1 MDHRIF
7 NVLMVDGEGRREG
20 KRKNRKLG
28 SPAVFLFVFLFCFFG
43 LLWRSGDGV
52 WCTSSPSD
60 RHSRYSVEIVNIK
73 PTGWMRHVYLW
84 DKI

>member
-28 SPAVFLFVFLFCFFG
+28 SPAVFLFVCFLFVCFLSTMAVRRWSLVYMQSLG
-43 LLWRSGDGV
+43 
-52 WCTSSPSD
+52 SSLTIFS
-60 RHSRYSVEIVNIK
+60 
-73 PTGWMRHVYLW
+73 
-84 DKI
+84 

>member
-28 SPAVFLFVFLFCFFG
+28 SPAVFLFVFLFCFFVFLVYYG
-43 LLWRSGDGV
+43 GQAMECGV
-52 WCTSSPSD
+52 HPVP
-60 RHSRYSVEIVNIK
+60 RIVTHDIQLK
-73 PTGWMRHVYLW
+73 
-84 DKI
+84 